1 MTTAETTKSIIGRPD
16 WLPEEAWPFEIR
28 TADVAGVPVAY
39 TDEGEGRTLL
49 LVHDGMWSYMWGQ
62 VIERLSGSFR
72 VVTLDF
78 PGSGL
83 SPDSDRPVT
92 LESDSELLESFVDKL
107 GLTRFTLVAHDLGGG
122 VGVGLAARRP
132 DLVEGMVLTNTF
144 AWPPHVRSLR
154 VMLKTMGS
162 GFMTGLDATTNLIPR
177 LSAGSFGVGRHLD
190 RAGRTAFVGPF
201 QEKGP
206 RRRFHQLMASVME
219 ESDYLMGLERALST
233 TLAGK
238 PVLTIY
244 GERNDPFGFQAR
256 FKEHFPDGEEM
267 IVPKGL
273 HFPMCDEPQGFAE
286 RVSRWHTASLT

>member
-1 MTTAETTKSIIGRPD
+1 
-16 WLPEEAWPFEIR
+16 
-28 TADVAGVPVAY
+28 V
-39 TDEGEGRTLL
+39 
-49 LVHDGMWSYMWGQ
+49 
-62 VIERLSGSFR
+62 
-72 VVTLDF
+72 
-78 PGSGL
+78 
-83 SPDSDRPVT
+83 
-92 LESDSELLESFVDKL
+92 ESDSELLESFVDKL

-122 VGVGLAARRP
+122 VGIGLAARRP
-132 DLVEGMVLTNTF
+132 NLVEGMVLTNTF

-162 GFMTGLDATTNLIPR
+162 SFMTGLDATTNLIPR

>member
-1 MTTAETTKSIIGRPD
+1 MTTTETTRTISRPD
-16 WLPEEAWPFEIR
+16 WLSEEVWPFQVR
-28 TADVAGVPVAY
+28 TIDLDGIPIAY
-39 TDEGEGRTLL
+39 TDEGDGPTLL
-49 LVHDGMWSYMWGQ
+49 LVHDGMWSYVWGQ
-62 VIERLSGSFR
+62 VIERLSGTFR

-107 GLTRFTLVAHDLGGG
+107 GLKRFTLVAHDLGGA
-122 VGVGLAARRP
+122 VGIGLAARRP
-132 DLVEGMVLTNTF
+132 NLVEGMVLTNTF

-154 VMLKTMGS
+154 VMLETMGS
-162 GFMTGLDATTNLIPR
+162 SFMTGLDATTNLIPR
-177 LSAGSFGVGRHLD
+177 LSAGNFGVGRRLD
-190 RAGRTAFVGPF
+190 RVGRTAFIGPF
-201 QEKGP
+201 REKGP

-244 GERNDPFGFQAR
+244 GERNDLFGFQAR

-273 HFPMCDEPQGFAE
+273 HFPMCDDPQGFAE
-286 RVSRWHTASLT
+286 RVSRWHKASLT

>member
-1 MTTAETTKSIIGRPD
+1 MTTTETTRTISRPD
-16 WLPEEAWPFEIR
+16 WLSEEVWPFQVR
-28 TADVAGVPVAY
+28 TIDLDGIPIAY
-39 TDEGEGRTLL
+39 TDEGDGPTLL

-122 VGVGLAARRP
+122 VGIGLAARRP
-132 DLVEGMVLTNTF
+132 NLVEGMVLTNTF

-162 GFMTGLDATTNLIPR
+162 SFMTGLDATTNLIPR

>member
-1 MTTAETTKSIIGRPD
+1 MTTTETTRTISRPD
-16 WLPEEAWPFEIR
+16 WLSEEVWPFQVR
-28 TADVAGVPVAY
+28 TIDLDGIPIAY
-39 TDEGEGRTLL
+39 TDEGDGPTLL
-49 LVHDGMWSYMWGQ
+49 LVHDGMWSYVWGQ
-62 VIERLSGSFR
+62 VIERLRGSFR

-92 LESDSELLESFVDKL
+92 LESDSELLEGFVDKL
-107 GLTRFTLVAHDLGGG
+107 GLKRFTLVAHDLGGG
-122 VGVGLAARRP
+122 VGIGLAARRP
-132 DLVEGMVLTNTF
+132 NLVEGMVLTNTF

-162 GFMTGLDATTNLIPR
+162 SFMTGLDATTNLLPR

-190 RAGRTAFVGPF
+190 QAGRTAFVGPF
-201 QEKGP
+201 REKGP

-219 ESDYLMGLERALST
+219 ESDYLTDLEQALST

-244 GERNDPFGFQAR
+244 GERNDLFGFQAR
-256 FKEHFPDGEEM
+256 FKGHFPDGEEM

-273 HFPMCDEPQGFAE
+273 HFPMCDDPQGFAE

>member
-1 MTTAETTKSIIGRPD
+1 MTTTETPRSTIARPD
-16 WLPEEAWPFEIR
+16 WLPEEAWRFEIR
-28 TADVAGVPVAY
+28 TADVAGVPIAY

-83 SPDSDRPVT
+83 SPNSDRPVT

-107 GLTRFTLVAHDLGGG
+107 GLKRFTLVAHDLGGG
-122 VGVGLAARRP
+122 VGIGLAARRP
-132 DLVEGMVLTNTF
+132 NLVEGMVLTNTF

-162 GFMTGLDATTNLIPR
+162 SFMSGLDATTNLIPR
-177 LSAGSFGVGRHLD
+177 LSSGRFGVGRHLNEAE
-190 RAGRTAFVGPF
+190 RAAFVGPF
-201 QEKGP
+201 REKGP
-206 RRRFHQLMASVME
+206 RRRFHQLMASVIK
-219 ESDYLMGLERALST
+219 ESDYLMAVERALST
-233 TLAGK
+233 ALAGK

-256 FKEHFPDGEEM
+256 FRDHFPDGEEM
-267 IVPKGL
+267 IIPKGL
-273 HFPMCDEPQGFAE
+273 HFPMCDDPQGFAE
-286 RVSRWHTASLT
+286 QVSRWHTASLT

>member
-1 MTTAETTKSIIGRPD
+1 MTTTETTRTISRPD
-16 WLPEEAWPFEIR
+16 WLSEEVWPFQVR
-28 TADVAGVPVAY
+28 TIDLDGIPIAY
-39 TDEGEGRTLL
+39 TDEGDGPTLL

-122 VGVGLAARRP
+122 VGIGLAARRP
-132 DLVEGMVLTNTF
+132 NLVEGMVLTNTF

-162 GFMTGLDATTNLIPR
+162 SFMTGLDATTNLIPR

-273 HFPMCDEPQGFAE
+273 HFPMCDDPEAFAE

>member
-1 MTTAETTKSIIGRPD
+1 MTTTETTRTISRPD
-16 WLPEEAWPFEIR
+16 WLSEEVWPFQVR
-28 TADVAGVPVAY
+28 TIDLDGIPIAY
-39 TDEGEGRTLL
+39 TDEGDGPTLL

-107 GLTRFTLVAHDLGGG
+107 GLKRFTLVAHDLGGG
-122 VGVGLAARRP
+122 VGIGLAARRP
-132 DLVEGMVLTNTF
+132 NLVEGMVLTNTF

-162 GFMTGLDATTNLIPR
+162 SFMTGLDATTNLIPR